1 MKTMNLEQLRASADA
16 GGVTGV
22 TLTAQGAAFLVNIQ
36 TLRGQA
42 VMVTTKGRTGQAPHP
57 RKFLDPRKAMLLLR
71 DVGINE
77 LRIDGAAWRPGDVS
91 QRNARPD
98 RSVAMKAT
106 HEAKAHADWLNE
118 KVQASLADLAPN
130 VSHTKVMREAQAI
143 IDSKRKQHAQSARK
157 ATRA

>member
-1 MKTMNLEQLRASADA
+1 MKTMNLDQLRASADA
-16 GGVTGV
+16 GGVTGI
-22 TLTAQGAAFLVNIQ
+22 TLKAQGAAFVVNIE

-42 VMVTTKGRTGQAPHP
+42 VMVTTKGRAGQAPLP

-77 LRIDGAAWRPGDVS
+77 LRIDGAAWRPDDAS
-91 QRNARPD
+91 ERIARPD

-118 KVQASLADLAPN
+118 KVQASLADPTPN
-130 VSHTKVMREAQAI
+130 IPHAAVMREAQAT

-157 ATRA
+157 TSRA